1 MSNETT
7 TRNPKDVFSVYQ
19 QNVDKLFNGIRQS
32 VPQYHQSITNVQ
44 QEYLQAYENVVDS
57 TITLQKEYVKK
68 AGIAT
73 NIPEATLKVIHDT
86 TEEFVKAASIQN
98 QVALAT
104 IDATQQNIKTFND
117 NAKSFADLNRNILQS
132 WISAFTTRITSGKFF
147 SFFFF
152 LNLFYD
158 LLASHCPSS
167 GNTVFCDNELAII
180 PTCPVGYILNVLS
193 LLPTA

>member
-7 TRNPKDVFSVYQ
+7 TKNSKDVFSVYQ
-19 QNVDKLFNGIRQS
+19 QNVDKLFNGVKQS

-57 TITLQKEYVKK
+57 TITLQKEYAKK

-98 QVALAT
+98 QVTLAT

-132 WISAFTTRITSGKFF
+132 WISAFTTK
-147 SFFFF
+147 
-152 LNLFYD
+152 N
-158 LLASHCPSS
+158 
-167 GNTVFCDNELAII
+167 N
-180 PTCPVGYILNVLS
+180 
-193 LLPTA
+193 

>member
-19 QNVDKLFNGIRQS
+19 QNVDKLFSGIKQS

-44 QEYLQAYENVVDS
+44 QEYLQAYENIVDS
-57 TITLQKEYVKK
+57 TITLQKEYAKK

-86 TEEFVKAASIQN
+86 TEEFVKATSIQN
-98 QVALAT
+98 QIALAT

-132 WISAFTTRITSGKFF
+132 WISAITTK
-147 SFFFF
+147 
-152 LNLFYD
+152 N
-158 LLASHCPSS
+158 
-167 GNTVFCDNELAII
+167 N
-180 PTCPVGYILNVLS
+180 
-193 LLPTA
+193 

>member
-7 TRNPKDVFSVYQ
+7 TRNQKDAFSVYQ
-19 QNVDKLFNGIRQS
+19 ENVDKLFNGVKQS

-44 QEYLQAYENVVDS
+44 QEYLQAYENVIDS

-68 AGIAT
+68 SGIAA
-73 NIPEATLKVIHDT
+73 NIPEATLKVINDT
-86 TEEFVKAASIQN
+86 TEEFVKATSIQN

-132 WISAFTTRITSGKFF
+132 WISAFTTK
-147 SFFFF
+147 
-152 LNLFYD
+152 NL
-158 LLASHCPSS
+158 
-167 GNTVFCDNELAII
+167 
-180 PTCPVGYILNVLS
+180 
-193 LLPTA
+193 